1 MLKSSKKK
9 VKTFVKFLRK
19 KLLVEGLSKPY
30 IHSMSDDKILE
41 SFRKCQDCNEVIC
54 TKDQQMHVILE
65 FDSPERA
72 FEVLYEEDE
81 LHTESE
87 IEEANSDIKEI
98 NFDLEDFDLE
108 DDEKELVEE
117 ICPDC
122 FDTIIRHFS
131 EEDDEDDEEDTPNGH
146 VAIED
151 AEDEEIVRGK
161 WILEGASSMTQMI
174 DNLENFIEYM
184 KQLRAS
190 GFELAYTIEDD
201 YGYLVKR
208 KPKRK

>member
-1 MLKSSKKK
+1 MMLKQSKKK
-9 VKTFVKFLRK
+9 IKIFVKFLRK

-30 IHSMSDDKILE
+30 VHSMSDETVLD
-41 SFRKCQDCNEVIC
+41 SFRKCQDCGEVIC

-81 LHTESE
+81 LHTDEEIKE
-87 IEEANSDIKEI
+87 IEEIKKI
-98 NFDLEDFDLE
+98 DFDLDDLDLEE
-108 DDEKELVEE
+108 DEIELVDE
-117 ICPDC
+117 ICPEC
-122 FDTIIRHFS
+122 FEAIITHFS
-131 EEDDEDDEEDTPNGH
+131 DENDEDPSIGHRAVED
-146 VAIED
+146 V
-151 AEDEEIVRGK
+151 EDEEIVRGK

-184 KQLRAS
+184 KQLRES
-190 GFELAYTIEDD
+190 GFELAYPVEDD
-201 YGYLVKR
+201 YGYLIKR

>member
-30 IHSMSDDKILE
+30 VHSMSDETVLN
-41 SFRKCQDCNEVIC
+41 SFRKCQDCGEVIC

-72 FEVLYEEDE
+72 FEVLYEEEE
-81 LHTESE
+81 LHTEEE
-87 IEEANSDIKEI
+87 IEEATVKKI
-98 NFDLEDFDLE
+98 NFDLGDLALEDLE
-108 DDEKELVEE
+108 EDEVELVDE
-117 ICPDC
+117 ICSDC
-122 FDTIIRHFS
+122 FDTIIRHFT
-131 EEDDEDDEEDTPNGH
+131 EDEDEDEDCPTGH

-184 KQLRAS
+184 KQLRES
-190 GFELAYTIEDD
+190 GFELVYPIEDD
-201 YGYLVKR
+201 YGYLVKQ